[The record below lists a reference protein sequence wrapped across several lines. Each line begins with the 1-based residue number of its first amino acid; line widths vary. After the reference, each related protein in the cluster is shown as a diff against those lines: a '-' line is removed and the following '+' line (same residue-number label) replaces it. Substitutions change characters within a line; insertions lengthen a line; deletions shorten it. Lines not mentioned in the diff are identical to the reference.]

1 MEIHTKD
8 KLITRIISGTIRYKT
23 AHQII
28 TLKPPSPEIRYIAEE
43 LYSEALESAENEGLY
58 SEQELMD
65 MLIEEQLWSVTEED
79 RLIACMKDL
88 DELKLKYFQIKFKAN
103 ERRTIK
109 EALTKVKEEIGKLQN
124 LKHRYDYLTCHGYA
138 ASVKMKFLT
147 GMSAHNENGPLFKSE
162 AEYLDYDG
170 SLINNLLLHLQENI
184 ITESMYRELART
196 DPWRNIWA
204 TRKATFSV
212 FNVAATEL
220 TDEQRHLST
229 WSIVYDNIYESADC
243 PSQSVIEDDDALDGW
258 FITQRKK
265 REDVEEQ
272 SERERILKDPRLANA
287 HEVYLIAQSPEDVK
301 EINKLNTTAAL
312 ALRDKR
318 INAVKQKG
326 GTINELEMPDTK
338 QRLLTAFNERYKN
351 RIANGS

>member
-1 MEIHTKD
+1 MEIHTRE
-8 KLITRIISGTIRYKT
+8 KLISRIVSGTIRYKSP
-23 AHQII
+23 HQTI
-28 TLKPPSPEIRYIAEE
+28 TLKPPSLEIRYIAEE

-65 MLIEEQLWSVTEED
+65 MLLEQELWSVVEED

-103 ERRTIK
+103 ERRKIK
-109 EALTKVKEEIGKLQN
+109 EAIALTKDEISKLQN
-124 LKHRYDYLTCHGYA
+124 LKHRYDYLSCNGYA
-138 ASVKMKFLT
+138 ASIKMKFLI
-147 GMSAHNENGPLFKSE
+147 GMSAHTINGPLFKNE
-162 AEYLDYDG
+162 TEYLDYDG
-170 SLINNLLLHLQENI
+170 SLINNLLLYLQENAI
-184 ITESMYRELART
+184 NETMYRELART
-196 DPWRNIWA
+196 EPWRIIWN

-212 FNVAATEL
+212 FNCCAAEL

-229 WSIVYDNIYESADC
+229 WSIVYDNIHESSDC
-243 PSQSVIEDDDALDGW
+243 PSQSIIDDDDALDGW

-287 HEVYLIAQSPEDVK
+287 HEVYLIAQNHEDAK

-312 ALRDKR
+312 SLRDKR
-318 INAVKQKG
+318 ISTVKQKG
-326 GTINELEMPDTK
+326 GTLNELEMPDTK
-338 QRLLTAFNERYKN
+338 QRLMVAFNERQRN
-351 RIANGS
+351 RTANGS